1 MPPFAR
7 WPRLSEWMACAGVDL
22 QLADEKIRSRHRLEQ
37 NLELQGA
44 GIYRQWPYFLGV
56 TVTSI
61 LLSWNPVSQD
71 AHDFEIFRAMILW
84 QQILNYCCAQNGN
97 LELKQ
102 ALENSPGMPMEIC
115 HPLGQSWAASSKDL
129 CTTVALSVCLASS
142 RIVLVHKMSKWRCIV
157 SVH

>member
-61 LLSWNPVSQD
+61 LLS
-71 AHDFEIFRAMILW
+71 
-84 QQILNYCCAQNGN
+84 
-97 LELKQ
+97 
-102 ALENSPGMPMEIC
+102 
-115 HPLGQSWAASSKDL
+115 
-129 CTTVALSVCLASS
+129 
-142 RIVLVHKMSKWRCIV
+142 
-157 SVH
+157 